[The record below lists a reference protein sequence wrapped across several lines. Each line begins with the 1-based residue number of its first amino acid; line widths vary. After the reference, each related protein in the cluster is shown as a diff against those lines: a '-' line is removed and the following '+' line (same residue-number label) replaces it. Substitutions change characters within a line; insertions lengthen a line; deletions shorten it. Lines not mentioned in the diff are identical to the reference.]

1 MFETT
6 NPWVVRG
13 KIVSSGVNVDT
24 VVWIVIAV
32 VVVLAL
38 IALALFLAR
47 KRKESRRVQA
57 GQIREQASERVAGVR
72 KREAIAE
79 EHAANARRAQA
90 EADAKAAEA
99 KRLAAEASTHQGTAA
114 SKRQELD
121 AEFQRADKLDP
132 DVGRNGRD
140 DNRHDNG
147 NRMDPRQAGNG
158 PGNGLD
164 PRHTGNGP
172 GHNLDPRQTGNGPG
186 DNGSHVPRHN
196 R

>member
-1 MFETT
+1 M
-6 NPWVVRG
+6 
-13 KIVSSGVNVDT
+13 DT

-38 IALALFLAR
+38 IALALFLTR
-47 KRKESRRVQA
+47 KRKESRRAQA

-79 EHAANARRAQA
+79 EQAANARRAQA

-99 KRLAAEASTHQGTAA
+99 KRLAAEAHTYQGEVA

-132 DVGRNGRD
+132 DVGRNRRD
-140 DNRHDNG
+140 DNRPDNG
-147 NRMDPRQAGNG
+147 NRTDPRQTGNG

-164 PRHTGNGP
+164 PRQSGDGP
-172 GHNLDPRQTGNGPG
+172 GTPG
-186 DNGSHVPRHN
+186 DNGSHVPRHH